1 MNIPAPGRPSLSLS
15 RRPRDSGASLV
26 ELCVAM
32 LIFSGLLIACATL
45 YIGSLQTATGTQ
57 SRLEEIND
65 GRIAVSAMSRTLRTA
80 ILPSQL
86 QDTSS
91 AETAAFIE
99 ATPQAIRFY
108 ANIDNDNNTVGPS
121 KVTYAIVAGELIETV
136 QTPNPR
142 VGTSRAFIYCTPG
155 PACPTRQKVLA
166 RGVNAGDAI
175 FTYYD
180 ALGQVLSGTSLTDE
194 QLEIVDAVD
203 VVVTVVQ
210 PGTGGNGTTY
220 VSRVAMPNH
229 DAVMRA
235 ETEESP

>member
-1 MNIPAPGRPSLSLS
+1 MMRLS
-15 RRPRDSGASLV
+15 RRVRHGERDAGTSLV
-26 ELCVAM
+26 ELSVTM
-32 LIFSGLLIACATL
+32 LIFSSLLIACSAL
-45 YIGSLQTATGTQ
+45 YIGSLRTATGTQ

-99 ATPQAIRFY
+99 ATPQSIRFY
-108 ANIDNDNNTVGPS
+108 ANIDNAGNVVGPS
-121 KVTYAIVAGELIETV
+121 KVTYTVVSGELIETV
-136 QTPNPR
+136 QPPNPR
-142 VGTSRAFIYCTPG
+142 TGTSRAFIYCTPG

-166 RGVNAGDAI
+166 RGMSGTGAAV

-180 ALGQVLSGTSLTDE
+180 ALGQQLSGASLTDE
-194 QLEIVDAVD
+194 QLEIVDSVD

-210 PGTGGNGTTY
+210 PGSGGDGTTY
-220 VSRVAMPNH
+220 ASRVAMPNH

-235 ETEESP
+235 ENEE